1 MIMTIIYYILL
12 NIKIMN
18 NDDDNYILLLK
29 NIFIKINW

>member
-1 MIMTIIYYILL
+1 MTIIYYILL

-29 NIFIKINW
+29 NIFIKIN